1 MTADKKRE
9 LYDKAREHPVQD
21 AWRIQQVITDFEP
34 HGRRKRGDTEMR
46 EMILKATCLAALVV
60 MALFITACDSENLP
74 IWVSLLG
81 MLIPAGYI
89 FAVCYANH
97 WGY

>member
-34 HGRRKRGDTEMR
+34 HGRRKRGDFEMR
-46 EMILKATCLAALVV
+46 EVIIKLSVVAAFCLLVLGIFACDVEEWPVWIPLLMMLAPLGYIALV
-60 MALFITACDSENLP
+60 
-74 IWVSLLG
+74 G
-81 MLIPAGYI
+81 H
-89 FAVCYANH
+89 ANH

>member
-1 MTADKKRE
+1 
-9 LYDKAREHPVQD
+9 
-21 AWRIQQVITDFEP
+21 
-34 HGRRKRGDTEMR
+34 MR

-60 MALFITACDSENLP
+60 MALFIAACDSENLP